1 MTGTGAGH
9 GRSPIMEQRALIER
23 LARHLSADRP
33 DEWASRLEEAASIL
47 AILKDPDEVMMQAGR
62 GDIWRSM
69 IDAALRQRWQA
80 ASAHAKPQEELPVGT
95 DEEGELAL
103 PEKAVGG
110 DPADWIHLQES
121 QEKKS

>member
-1 MTGTGAGH
+1 
-9 GRSPIMEQRALIER
+9 MEQCALIER

-33 DEWASRLEEAASIL
+33 DEWASRLEEATSIL
-47 AILKDPDEVMMQAGR
+47 AILKDPDEVMTQAGR

-69 IDAALRQRWQA
+69 IDAALRQRWQVVPA
-80 ASAHAKPQEELPVGT
+80 QAKAQEELPVGA
-95 DEEGELAL
+95 DEEGEFTL

-121 QEKKS
+121 REKK